1 MSIELIF
8 HGAAGAVTGSCMEL
22 RGARH
27 RVLIDCGLFQ
37 GSRTLEAL
45 NFQPLP
51 FDPHSLDL
59 VILTHAHLDHA
70 GRLPSLIQHGLSAR
84 VICLPPNRQ
93 LLGPMLND
101 AAKLQAADAKRRND
115 RPDRAGRQPFEP
127 LYDFEDVTRLIRRLD
142 VVRAGKW
149 VEPLQG
155 LQLRLWDAH
164 HILGAA
170 TVELHLDGQSLL
182 FSGDIGDGATHIA
195 DPVAPEGGWDH
206 VICEATYGDRD
217 REIPTPDQRREQ
229 LAHAVKTALA
239 RGGNLIIPAFALER
253 TQIVIED
260 LVALFDAG
268 KLEPASVYIDA
279 PLADKV
285 TQAYRRFDNPQRHG
299 PSPFDHPKI
308 HFVRSIEQ
316 SKALNRIS
324 GAIILAGS
332 GMCTGGRVR
341 YHLLRNLPR
350 ADSTVLFVGYQA
362 RGTLG
367 AVLQG
372 GAQLVRI
379 SGADVQVR
387 AQIVSLDT
395 YSAHADHAG
404 LLRWIAARAPIK
416 GSLFLDH
423 GEAPALARLAED
435 AAALR
440 GIPKPVI
447 PSLGEHFR
455 LDPGT
460 SCSRAGNARGDAA
473 QLTAGEDW
481 HSRAARLRELLD
493 RRLALLP
500 SDAARADALEV
511 IARAVEAL
519 PDARSAKAETAD
531 ASATS
536 KAAPPMIAAA

>member
-22 RGARH
+22 RSARH

-59 VILTHAHLDHA
+59 VVLTHAHLDHA
-70 GRLPSLIQHGLSAR
+70 GRLPTLVQHGLTAP

-101 AAKLQAADAKRRND
+101 AAKLQAADAERRND
-115 RPDRAGRQPFEP
+115 RPDRAGRKPFEP
-127 LYDFEDVTRLIRRLD
+127 LYDSQDVARLIGRLD
-142 VVRAGKW
+142 TVRAGKW
-149 VEPLQG
+149 IEPLQG
-155 LQLRLWDAH
+155 LRLRLWDAH

-170 TVELHLDGQSLL
+170 SVELNLDGQSLL
-182 FSGDIGDGATHIA
+182 FSGDIGDGATHLA
-195 DPVAPEGGWDH
+195 DPSSPEGGWDH

-217 REIPTPDQRREQ
+217 REVPTPDDRREQ
-229 LAHAVKTALA
+229 LAQAVKTALA

-253 TQIVIED
+253 TQVIIED
-260 LVALFDAG
+260 LVALFDAH
-268 KLEPASVYIDA
+268 KLEPVSVFIDA

-285 TQAYRRFDNPQRHG
+285 TEAYRRFDHAQRRG
-299 PSPFDHPKI
+299 PSPFDHPRI
-308 HFVRSIEQ
+308 RFVRTIEQ

-372 GAQLVRI
+372 GAKLVRI
-379 SGADVQVR
+379 SGADVKVR
-387 AQIVSLDT
+387 AEIASLDT

-404 LLRWIAARAPIK
+404 LLRWIAARAPIS

-423 GEAPALARLAED
+423 GEPPALARLAAD
-435 AAALR
+435 VAALP
-440 GIPKPVI
+440 GIPTPVI
-447 PSLGEHFR
+447 PSLGERFR
-455 LDPGT
+455 LEPR
-460 SCSRAGNARGDAA
+460 SACSV
-473 QLTAGEDW
+473 AGEARSDAIRLVDGADW

-493 RRLALLP
+493 IHLAKLP
-500 SDAARADALEV
+500 SDAARAEALEA
-511 IARAVEAL
+511 ITRAVEAL
-519 PDARSAKAETAD
+519 PATQSASPDAQGVATPTMLA
-531 ASATS
+531 AS
-536 KAAPPMIAAA
+536 

>member
-1 MSIELIF
+1 MSIDLIF

-70 GRLPSLIQHGLSAR
+70 GRLPSLVQRGLTAP

-115 RPDRAGRQPFEP
+115 RPDRAGRKPFEP
-127 LYDFEDVTRLIRRLD
+127 LYDTQDVARLIGRLD
-142 VVRAGKW
+142 TVRAGKW
-149 VEPLQG
+149 IEPLQG
-155 LQLRLWDAH
+155 VGLRLWDAH

-170 TVELHLDGQSLL
+170 SVELHLDGQSLL
-182 FSGDIGDGATHIA
+182 FSGDIGDGATHGA
-195 DPVAPEGGWDH
+195 EPPTPEGGWDH
-206 VICEATYGDRD
+206 VICESTYGDRD
-217 REIPTPDQRREQ
+217 REVPTPERRRDE

-239 RGGNLIIPAFALER
+239 RGGNLIIPTFALER

-268 KLEPASVYIDA
+268 KVEPVSVYIDA

-285 TQAYRRFDNPQRHG
+285 TEAYRRFDNVQRHG

-308 HFVRSIEQ
+308 HFVRRIEQ

-350 ADSTVLFVGYQA
+350 AESTVLLVGYQA

-367 AVLQG
+367 AVLQD

-379 SGADVQVR
+379 SGADVRVR
-387 AQIVSLDT
+387 ATIVSLDT

-404 LLRWIAARAPIK
+404 LLRWIGARAPIN

-423 GEAPALARLAED
+423 GEPPALARLAGD
-435 AAALR
+435 AAALP

-447 PSLGEHFR
+447 PSLGERFR
-455 LDPGT
+455 LEPRAA
-460 SCSRAGNARGDAA
+460 CSVAGEARDDAVR
-473 QLTAGEDW
+473 LVAGEDW

-493 RRLALLP
+493 TRLAQLP
-500 SDAARADALEV
+500 SDDARADALER
-511 IARAVEAL
+511 IARAVDAL
-519 PDARSAKAETAD
+519 PGGRSAGTEAD
-531 ASATS
+531 DSGASAR
-536 KAAPPMIAAA
+536 AAPAALAAS

>member
-1 MSIELIF
+1 MSIDLIF

-22 RGARH
+22 RSARH

-70 GRLPSLIQHGLSAR
+70 GRLPALAQHGLSAP

-93 LLGPMLND
+93 LLSPMLND

-115 RPDRAGRQPFEP
+115 RPDRAGHKPFEP
-127 LYDFEDVTRLIRRLD
+127 LYNSQDVARLIGRLD
-142 VVRAGKW
+142 TVRAGKW
-149 VEPLQG
+149 IEPLQG
-155 LQLRLWDAH
+155 LKLRLWDAH

-170 TVELHLDGQSLL
+170 SVELRLDGQSLL
-182 FSGDIGDGATHIA
+182 FSGDIGDGATHLA
-195 DPVAPEGGWDH
+195 DPPTPEGGWDH
-206 VICEATYGDRD
+206 VICESTYGDRD
-217 REIPTPDQRREQ
+217 REVPTPEHRREE

-253 TQIVIED
+253 TQILIED

-268 KLEPASVYIDA
+268 KLEPVSVFIDA

-285 TQAYRRFDNPQRHG
+285 TQAYRRFDTSQRHG

-308 HFVRSIEQ
+308 HFVRSIGQ

-324 GAIILAGS
+324 GAIIMAGS

-379 SGADVQVR
+379 SGADVRVR
-387 AQIVSLDT
+387 ADIVSLDT

-404 LLRWIAARAPIK
+404 LLRWIGARAPIN

-423 GEAPALARLAED
+423 GEPPALARLAAD
-435 AAALR
+435 ASALP
-440 GIPKPVI
+440 GIPRPII
-447 PSLGEHFR
+447 PSLGERFR
-455 LDPGT
+455 LEPRT
-460 SCSRAGNARGDAA
+460 ACSLAGEARDDAA
-473 QLTAGEDW
+473 LLVGGEDW

-493 RRLALLP
+493 RRLAGLP
-500 SDAARADALEV
+500 SDAARADALQV
-511 IARAVEAL
+511 IAQAVEGL
-519 PDARSAKAETAD
+519 PGTKAPGPVAQDTTDAD
-531 ASATS
+531 
-536 KAAPPMIAAA
+536 KAAHPMLAAS